1 MEDLLKYGIELAAAA
16 VAAVVAIKVAVARM
30 DERLTTL
37 RIQIDKL
44 ERKHTK
50 LENKMEEQT
59 EAIHSL
65 ELQVTRLAT
74 IIEKKL
80 NA

>member
-1 MEDLLKYGIELAAAA
+1 
-16 VAAVVAIKVAVARM
+16 
-30 DERLTTL
+30 L

-74 IIEKKL
+74 ILEKKL
-80 NA
+80 IA